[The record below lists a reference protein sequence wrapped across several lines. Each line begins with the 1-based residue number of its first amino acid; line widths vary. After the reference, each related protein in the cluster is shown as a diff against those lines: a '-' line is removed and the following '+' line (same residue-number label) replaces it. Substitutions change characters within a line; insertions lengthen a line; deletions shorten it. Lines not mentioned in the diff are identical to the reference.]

1 MGVELVCQV
10 GPISFERVLS
20 MKTTRVWGA
29 GLAAL
34 ALALFA
40 SNSWASYERNLT
52 PGELALMPAFCQDVQ
67 TVNGWEQGVRE
78 SPRAPYWVSKMG
90 RSFWDMH
97 HYCWASIA
105 VHRSKQPGL
114 NQNQRDHL
122 IETAIDDYYY
132 VVRRAP
138 PEMALMPELYYLIGD
153 SYKLLRRYGQA
164 IEAYKMSRSLKADYW
179 PAYAGHADILML
191 SNLRGEAR
199 AVLQEGLR
207 VIPGEVALQSRLD
220 KISGSGSE
228 PAAATKTAKTSASR
242 KASPAATDGV
252 KASAAKAASAPQ

>member
-1 MGVELVCQV
+1 MLAPTLLKG
-10 GPISFERVLS
+10 LS

-29 GLAAL
+29 AVATA

-40 SNSWASYERNLT
+40 GNSWASYERNLT

-97 HYCWASIA
+97 HYCWAGIA
-105 VHRSKQPGL
+105 VLRSKAPGL

-122 IETAIDDYYY
+122 VETAIDDYYY

-138 PEMALMPELYYLIGD
+138 AEMALMPELYYLIGD

-164 IEAYKMSRSLKADYW
+164 IEAFKMARSLKPDYW
-179 PAYAGHADILML
+179 PAYAGHADILLL

-199 AVLQEGLR
+199 ELLQEGLR
-207 VIPGEVALQSRLD
+207 LVPGEAALQSRLD
-220 KISGSGSE
+220 KLSGSGNDPS
-228 PAAATKTAKTSASR
+228 TASKTSKSTAVR
-242 KASPAATDGV
+242 KPAQGAADGV
-252 KASAAKAASAPQ
+252 KATAAKPTAAPQ